1 MRLKE
6 KEGKKKSSFIS
17 IITNVRGNNVENK
30 NGIEINLDKKFTSE
44 RLLAVIK
51 LKPYKKDMI
60 YIRSRSIL
68 PILIEIRRF
77 VKSENFLFS
86 SFLHYVKKRNS
97 RLILEFKLNPL
108 LLSASSEREF
118 REK

>member
-51 LKPYKKDMI
+51 LKPYKKRHDI
-60 YIRSRSIL
+60 YS
-68 PILIEIRRF
+68 IEIHLTYSHRD
-77 VKSENFLFS
+77 
-86 SFLHYVKKRNS
+86 
-97 RLILEFKLNPL
+97 
-108 LLSASSEREF
+108 
-118 REK
+118 

>member
-1 MRLKE
+1 M
-6 KEGKKKSSFIS
+6 
-17 IITNVRGNNVENK
+17 ENK
-30 NGIEINLDKKFTSE
+30 NGNYEINLDKKFTSE

>member
-30 NGIEINLDKKFTSE
+30 NGNYEINLDKKFTSE

-51 LKPYKKDMI
+51 LKPYKKRHDI
-60 YIRSRSIL
+60 YS
-68 PILIEIRRF
+68 IEIHLTYSHRD
-77 VKSENFLFS
+77 
-86 SFLHYVKKRNS
+86 
-97 RLILEFKLNPL
+97 
-108 LLSASSEREF
+108 
-118 REK
+118 